1 MPREKCQ
8 LNHLAEM
15 IEHFETI
22 HGSVALSEI
31 FNGTKRATDNLFQNF
46 LSPQAGSII
55 VPSYVLNKLI
65 CDLRDS
71 DSRRDV
77 NRAFNQFIQTITHSG
92 QCSSASEEIRKLV
105 SSNLGRMF
113 GPENV

>member
-22 HGSVALSEI
+22 RGSVALSEI
-31 FNGTKRATDNLFQNF
+31 FNGTKRATDNLFQNY

-77 NRAFNQFIQTITHSG
+77 IRAFNQFIQTITQNG
-92 QCSSASEEIRKLV
+92 QCSSASDEIRKLIV
-105 SSNLGRMF
+105 SNLGCMF
-113 GPENV
+113 GPE